1 MRVVLKAVVIL
12 IIGASLAAGAGFL
25 ITRKPLSPAAAV
37 AGHFKGTESAPVM
50 LVEYGDYEC
59 PPCYAHNYHVI
70 IDRLLEKHPQTV
82 RYEFRHFPLEKIHPN
97 AMPAAMAAEAAGAQ
111 GKFWEMHKALLSS
124 HERWYR
130 NPNAREVFAELAGK
144 IGLDMKTFLKDLDS
158 KSIETKILQDQAAGR
173 EQGVQGTPTFLING
187 RKLEPVPDTFDA
199 FDRLVANWANW
210 GR

>member
-1 MRVVLKAVVIL
+1 
-12 IIGASLAAGAGFL
+12 
-25 ITRKPLSPAAAV
+25 
-37 AGHFKGTESAPVM
+37 
-50 LVEYGDYEC
+50 
-59 PPCYAHNYHVI
+59 
-70 IDRLLEKHPQTV
+70 
-82 RYEFRHFPLEKIHPN
+82 
-97 AMPAAMAAEAAGAQ
+97 
-111 GKFWEMHKALLSS
+111 
-124 HERWYR
+124 
-130 NPNAREVFAELAGK
+130 VFAELAGK